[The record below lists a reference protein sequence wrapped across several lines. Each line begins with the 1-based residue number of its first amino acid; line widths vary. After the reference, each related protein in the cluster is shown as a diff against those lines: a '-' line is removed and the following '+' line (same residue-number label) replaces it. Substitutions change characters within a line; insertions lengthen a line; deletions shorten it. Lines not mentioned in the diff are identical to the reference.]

1 MKDPVVALL
10 KVANLKKQFGDLK
23 VLLGIDFQITKGE
36 VAFIIGPS
44 GGGKSTFL
52 RCLNFLEVPDHG
64 TIEMDGLTLCHDD
77 AGGFH
82 RLPERRLSAAR
93 SQMPMVF
100 QHFNLWSHRTALEN
114 VIEGPLIVRK
124 RPRAEVVDEA
134 IQVLDRVGL
143 KDKLNAYPAEL
154 SGGQKQR
161 VGIARALAMR
171 PKLLLFDEPTSSLD
185 PELVSEVL
193 DLMRELAEE
202 GRTMIVVSHEMGFA
216 KRSAHSVYFVANGV
230 IMESG
235 PPDEIFNNPQ
245 AERLRSFIGAIM
257 H

>member
-1 MKDPVVALL
+1 MTLL
-10 KVANLKKQFGDLK
+10 TVQNLKKKFGDLH
-23 VLLGIDFQITKGE
+23 VLHGIDFTISKGE
-36 VAFIIGPS
+36 VAFVIGPS

-52 RCLNFLEVPDHG
+52 RCLNFLEVPNSG
-64 TIEMDGLTLCHDD
+64 TIEVDGLTLCYDD
-77 AGGFH
+77 ERGFH
-82 RLPERRLSAAR
+82 RLPERRLSNAR

-100 QHFNLWSHRTALEN
+100 QHFNLWNHRTALEN

-124 RPRAEVVDEA
+124 RPRAEVVEEA

-161 VGIARALAMR
+161 VGIARALAMQ

-216 KRSAHSVYFVANGV
+216 KRCAHFVYFVANGL
-230 IMESG
+230 IAESG
-235 PPDEIFNNPQ
+235 LPDQIFNHPQ
-245 AERLRSFIGAIM
+245 TERLRSFIGAIM